1 MKVVETDPWSV
12 YWRQAQL
19 HSCIAASDPA
29 DQQALAAFW
38 GDFARS
44 LDPAARVLDLATGNG
59 AVPVQLLAAVPTL
72 RITGVDRAAISP
84 AKHVDAEPLLR
95 RVRFCGEVELD
106 RLPRL
111 GGPFEALTSQFGVEY
126 AGRDVAARVLD
137 THLIAGGTFQWLL
150 HHRDS
155 AVVAAGIRDRT
166 ELAGLLAE
174 DGLLAALVALDRGVA
189 SVADVDE
196 RVRAYLGAPIRRTQR
211 ISGAVIALI
220 DRAVTAAEHGDRQP
234 LAGIVAHLTANLGA
248 EHQRLAQLEAAALDA
263 SDLDG
268 MVRDIGDAGIRVSR
282 REPLVLGADQRKS
295 ALIGWLVAGR
305 RP

>member
-1 MKVVETDPWSV
+1 MENDPWSV
-12 YWRQAQL
+12 YWRQPQL
-19 HSCIAASDPA
+19 HSCIAASNPA
-29 DQQALAAFW
+29 NQQDLAAFW

-44 LDPAARVLDLATGNG
+44 LNPAARVLDLATGNG
-59 AVPVQLLAAVPTL
+59 AVPVQLLTAVPTL

-84 AKHVDAEPLLR
+84 AKHVAGEPLLG

-111 GGPFEALTSQFGVEY
+111 EGPFEALTSQFGVEY
-126 AGRDVAARVLD
+126 AGPDVAARVLD
-137 THLIAGGTFQWLL
+137 SHLISGGAFQWLL

-155 AVVAAGIRDRT
+155 TVVASGARDRT

-174 DGLLAALVALDRGVA
+174 DGLLAVLVALDRGTTT
-189 SVADVDE
+189 VADVDD
-196 RVRAYLGAPIRRTQR
+196 RVRAYLRAPIRRTQR

-234 LAGIVAHLTANLGA
+234 LAGITAHLAASLEA
-248 EHQRLAQLEAAALDA
+248 EHERLAQLEAAALDA
-263 SDLDG
+263 GDLDR
-268 MVRDIGDAGIRVSR
+268 MVRDIGGAGIRISR
-282 REPLVLGADQRKS
+282 REPLVLGANQGKPP
-295 ALIGWLVAGR
+295 LIGWVVAGH